1 MELPSSLS
9 KLGSIQCRAIYDL
22 LNKESSSSN
31 RPLFRRSFRSKIEN
45 KPHFFMPYE
54 YANLERARSRYATLS
69 EVNSRSSLSR
79 ALRELALYLH
89 EKI

>member
-1 MELPSSLS
+1 
-9 KLGSIQCRAIYDL
+9 
-22 LNKESSSSN
+22 
-31 RPLFRRSFRSKIEN
+31 
-45 KPHFFMPYE
+45 MPYE